1 MRPTVRAPEPIM
13 MPRNMQGLSSPV
25 IRSAR
30 QVVLRAGAIAALA
43 GITGALAASARRR
56 SPKAV
61 T

>member
-1 MRPTVRAPEPIM
+1 M